1 MKVTMT
7 PTPVTH
13 IKNIHPD
20 YVGLTMTQAETIK
33 LEIKQRFG
41 TCAEFCRQY
50 KVFKLSSLCELL
62 RCEKKT
68 DPKKLAKLKK
78 ILGVEF

>member
-1 MKVTMT
+1 MI

-13 IKNIHPD
+13 FKNTHPD
-20 YVGLTMTQAETIK
+20 YVGLTMAQAKIIK
-33 LEIKQRFG
+33 WEIKQRFDS
-41 TCAEFCRQY
+41 CAEFCRQY
-50 KVFKLSSLCELL
+50 PIFPLSSLCELL

-68 DPKKLAKLKK
+68 DSKKLAKLKT